1 MNENPIINETLL
13 NENADFLKAAVGAK
27 TIEEAKNIC
36 AEYNIELPQDTWKE
50 IQAAYCDGKQNSDE
64 LAEDDLNAIS
74 GGMSG
79 KSLLST
85 VGGVVGLGGAI
96 MAGSAAGVLLACAWV
111 GYYAYETF
119 N

>member
-36 AEYNIELPQDTWKE
+36 TEYNIELPQDVWEK

-85 VGGVVGLGGAI
+85 VGQVVVAGTAI
-96 MAGSAAGVLLACAWV
+96 TSGTAAGVLLACAWV
-111 GYYAYETF
+111 GYYAYKTF
-119 N
+119 S